1 MELREVTVS
10 TAGGKFKQTVRVGPH
25 ELVSDEPTANGGGD
39 EGPSPHELLLA
50 ALGSCTS
57 MTVRMYAERKGWALE
72 RVEVG
77 VSGERENEVFHIRR
91 RIRLEGKLSDEERQ
105 RLLEIANKCP
115 VHRTLSGTV
124 QIESTLV

>member
-1 MELREVTVS
+1 MALREVTVS

-25 ELVSDEPTANGGGD
+25 ELVSDEPTANGGAD

>member
-1 MELREVTVS
+1 
-10 TAGGKFKQTVRVGPH
+10 
-25 ELVSDEPTANGGGD
+25 
-39 EGPSPHELLLA
+39 
-50 ALGSCTS
+50 